1 MSFTTVAV
9 CSVGVVANP
18 DETVSAVSGVNE
30 AIGTGPKD
38 GLVVVAPVQLV
49 KVVAVLFMGQGPLF
63 GLAVGLIE
71 SVKRR
76 LLWGSRLRT
85 PIAAGVAAGITSFLN
100 DLAIIVVIVVSF
112 LVRPFLCRQVGLV
125 LLRPIVVT
133 LSKDSYRR
141 GGQRNGGQR
150 GRVRPNV

>member
-1 MSFTTVAV
+1 M
-9 CSVGVVANP
+9 
-18 DETVSAVSGVNE
+18 
-30 AIGTGPKD
+30 
-38 GLVVVAPVQLV
+38 
-49 KVVAVLFMGQGPLF
+49 
-63 GLAVGLIE
+63 IE

-76 LLWGSRLRT
+76 LLWGSRLWT

-112 LVRPFLCRQVGLV
+112 LVGPFLCQVGLI

-141 GGQRNGGQR
+141 GGQRNGGQQ

>member
-18 DETVSAVSGVNE
+18 DETVTAVSGVNE

-76 LLWGSRLRT
+76 LLWRSRLRT
-85 PIAAGVAAGITSFLN
+85 PIAAGVASGITSFLN

>member
-1 MSFTTVAV
+1 M
-9 CSVGVVANP
+9 GVVANP
-18 DETVSAVSGVNE
+18 NEAVAAVAGVNE

-38 GLVVVAPVQLV
+38 GLVVIAPVQLV
-49 KVVAVLFMGQGPLF
+49 KVVAVLFVRQSPLF

-76 LLWGSRLRT
+76 LLWRSRLRT

-100 DLAIIVVIVVSF
+100 DLAIIVVIIVSF
-112 LVRPFLCRQVGLV
+112 LVGPLLCQVGLV

-141 GGQRNGGQR
+141 
-150 GRVRPNV
+150 